1 MATTRD
7 ALLADFKVQDANVRQ
22 EQRLVTTG
30 RVVMA
35 LGVVGHF
42 GYMLLFLILG
52 HGPLFV
58 VNAVSTFWF
67 IGLFFL
73 LRTTC
78 RANIVWWLAIVELVA
93 NNSFTTI
100 EIGLTSGFIL
110 FAVIGVALLT
120 AVPFDKIERR
130 IAGLIIGFLF
140 SGAASAWMVV
150 NGANAPLSEMVTN
163 VLFLGNIL
171 FAGLCVAAVQWFYAH
186 EIKNAERALETE
198 YHRSEGLLLNLMP
211 AQVAE
216 RLKQGEVTIADDCN
230 DTTVLFA
237 DIVGFTPLAS
247 KMHAIELVDFLR
259 SIISRF
265 DQLAGEHGIEKIK
278 TIGDAYMAV
287 SGAPEADAEH
297 AKKMARFAQAMIDST
312 RGVEGPDGE
321 HFELRVGLHSGPLA
335 AGVIGER
342 RMAFDLWGDTVNT
355 AARME
360 SSGLPGR
367 IQISDATYQLL
378 DGAIPAEPRG
388 EIEVKGKGK
397 MLTWLLIERRNARSP
412 ATTEPA
418 PSLAE

>member
-1 MATTRD
+1 MATNRE

-35 LGVVGHF
+35 LGTVGHF
-42 GYMLLFLILG
+42 GYALLFLTLG
-52 HGPLFV
+52 HAPLFV
-58 VNAVSTFWF
+58 LNAISTFWF
-67 IGLFFL
+67 LGLFFL

-78 RANIVWWLAIVELVA
+78 RPHIVWWLALFELVA

-110 FAVIGVALLT
+110 FAVIGVALLS
-120 AVPFDKIERR
+120 AVPFDKVERR
-130 IAGLIIGFLF
+130 IAGLIVGIVL
-140 SGAASAWMVV
+140 SGTASVWMVTH
-150 NGANAPLSEMVTN
+150 GANAPLSEMVTN

-171 FAGLCVAAVQWFYAH
+171 FAGLCVAAVQWFYAY
-186 EIKNAERALETE
+186 EIERAERALESE

-216 RLKQGEVTIADDCN
+216 RLKRGEITIADDCAE
-230 DTTVLFA
+230 TTVLFA

-259 SIISRF
+259 GIISRF

-287 SGAPEADAEH
+287 CGAPEADPEH
-297 AKKMARFAQAMIDST
+297 AQKMARFAQAMIEST
-312 RGVEGPDGE
+312 RNVKGPDGE

-360 SSGLPGR
+360 SAGVPGR
-367 IQISDATYQLL
+367 VQVSDETYELL
-378 DGAIPAEPRG
+378 KSAFS
-388 EIEVKGKGK
+388 
-397 MLTWLLIERRNARSP
+397 RR
-412 ATTEPA
+412 TTR
-418 PSLAE
+418 